1 MLLFKCTFG
10 IFKYFYSSPAQ
21 LPHFI
26 LGAETENLCIVK
38 KAKILTQSVME
49 DDQDCVMDTVG
60 VVCVDDY
67 GNVAS
72 GASSG
77 GIALKVCWSFF
88 IYHFQNFISPL
99 EIVVPS

>member
-1 MLLFKCTFG
+1 MLVIRL
-10 IFKYFYSSPAQ
+10 YFWHIDVFVLHQSTSAVPY
-21 LPHFI
+21 FI
-26 LGAETENLCIVK
+26 LGSEAENLNNVK
-38 KAKILTQSVME
+38 KAKITQSIAE

-77 GIALKVCWSFF
+77 GIALKVSFF
-88 IYHFQNFISPL
+88 
-99 EIVVPS
+99 PSVTSSIKSVHLK